1 MKPTL
6 TLLVAMLVAGGV
18 HASDVFKTTDSKG
31 QPVYTDRPATLP
43 AERLDVRTQTTDKVE
58 VQQRYDEQMRNY
70 AEADKAQSTQN
81 AAAKDAAKAS
91 ELSATAKAQRCDEA
105 RHRYESYMNA
115 RRLYEPGE
123 TENDRRYLTD
133 AEIDAAREKALQ
145 VMNTFCNEG

>member
-6 TLLVAMLVAGGV
+6 TLFVAMLVAGG
-18 HASDVFKTTDSKG
+18 AQAGDVFKTTDSKG

-58 VQQRYDEQMRNY
+58 VQERYDEQMRNL
-70 AEADKAQSTQN
+70 AATDQAQAKQN
-81 AAAKDAAKAS
+81 TAAKDAAQAA
-91 ELSATAKAQRCDEA
+91 ELSATAKAKRCEDA